1 MTLKETLKSPVAKV
15 TGGLT
20 AITAILQPDIL
31 LAVGEA
37 LIASG
42 PQLFSVVSI
51 SALTLPRILPPE
63 STADWVVIAAAL
75 VFAAYLLR
83 EINKNF
89 ENRGL

>member
-1 MTLKETLKSPVAKV
+1 MNIPDAFKSPVAKV

-31 LAVGEA
+31 FAVGQA

-42 PQLFSVVSI
+42 PQLFSVVSVG
-51 SALTLPRILPPE
+51 ALTLPQILPPD
-63 STADWVVIAAAL
+63 STADWVVVAAAL

-83 EINKNF
+83 EINDNF
-89 ENRGL
+89 EDRGL